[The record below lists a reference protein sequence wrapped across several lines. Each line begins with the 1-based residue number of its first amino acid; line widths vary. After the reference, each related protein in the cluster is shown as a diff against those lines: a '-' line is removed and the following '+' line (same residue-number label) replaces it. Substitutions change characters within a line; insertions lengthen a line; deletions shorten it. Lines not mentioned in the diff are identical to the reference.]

1 MSIINAS
8 CIQQPTFQ
16 TFSKILNF
24 RHQLAAAK
32 PIIGAYWNKWYQ
44 NTEKSNLHPI
54 KQEKSKVIQIKKKTF
69 QIHNYLFIETDKAY
83 SNLSKLIIDTLS
95 LQPS

>member
-1 MSIINAS
+1 MRVV
-8 CIQQPTFQ
+8 FQ
-16 TFSKILNF
+16 NPHFKLFSQIFNF

-32 PIIGAYWNKWYQ
+32 SIIGAYWNKLYQ
-44 NTEKSNLHPI
+44 NTQKSNLHPI